1 MGSIIKGIVLIM
13 FFSCK
18 LLISLHSLYKLLFCL
33 LLYTA
38 CCLLCLS
45 SAIYMLVFF
54 NYAMKGCHVEIF

>member
-54 NYAMKGCHVEIF
+54 